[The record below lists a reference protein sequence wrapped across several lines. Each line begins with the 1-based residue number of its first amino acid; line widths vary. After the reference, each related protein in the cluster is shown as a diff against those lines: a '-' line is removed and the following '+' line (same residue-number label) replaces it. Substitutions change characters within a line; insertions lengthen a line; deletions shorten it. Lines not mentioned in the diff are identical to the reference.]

1 MTGGG
6 GGDERP
12 ADSTPALTSAMA
24 ARRRCRQCKRGGTT
38 REGRRAMVGEREG
51 EGLHLLESAGAR
63 SKQDWSV
70 DHLFGAGEAA
80 TQR

>member
-1 MTGGG
+1 MLERVKEEGRGEK
-6 GGDERP
+6 ERP
-12 ADSTPALTSAMA
+12 ML
-24 ARRRCRQCKRGGTT
+24 
-38 REGRRAMVGEREG
+38 VGEQEEREREG